1 MNDNST
7 QHLDELYEY
16 YRPNMDGIITADQI
30 LLKVKTTTSE
40 QLNFDQ
46 HFNLLQ
52 DIVSEIRKVWDT
64 YQKYNIL
71 VESKVNNALDWVFD
85 TMPHELALLTIKLLM
100 EFLPLEHNITKIN
113 RSKDFIS
120 YLTVIKAVN

>member
-85 TMPHELALLTIKLLM
+85 TMPQELALLTIKLLM